1 MKNHRHPIMGFF
13 GGLLLGIGI
22 ALMLFVFG
30 IVAVTALWFAIL
42 ALVGALGGVVLA
54 YIVPVGQTRDAT

>member
-1 MKNHRHPIMGFF
+1 MGFF

-30 IVAVTALWFAIL
+30 IIPITALWFGIL
-42 ALVGALGGVVLA
+42 AVGCAVLGVVVALV
-54 YIVPVGQTRDAT
+54 VPPRKAAAPA